1 MTNPQ
6 LFELLKEIDPVDEEK
21 IEVRPVPPELLAAI
35 AEIDRE
41 GAHPRRFRRTRFLP
55 AIGVAGIAIAAI
67 TVVLPGSPEKA
78 SPEAVRALQAVASI
92 AQAQAEP
99 APSDPVVYSRLFNV
113 YIGTFAH
120 EPPFSVRFPS
130 TVETWVEPDGSGRIR
145 TEDRPIEW
153 PSERDEARWRIA
165 GSPPQSYFDK
175 VAGISDERVG
185 ENGFNE
191 RMLDAEIPPASQLPT
206 DPDQLVEIFERAA
219 PDGDSFPISVRV
231 FDYAASVLV
240 QAGASSELRA
250 ALYEVVAGLEG
261 VQFEGDVEDPLG
273 RTGTAVSIEN
283 PTALDAGDG
292 GIRYVLIFDPET
304 SQPLAYRSELLEPPA
319 DFIGS
324 SLLSQWVLEES
335 DRVPDTDTRP

>member
-1 MTNPQ
+1 MTNQ
-6 LFELLKEIDPVDEEK
+6 LLDLLREVDPVDEGG
-21 IEVRPVPPELLAAI
+21 IEVRPVPPELLAAVAGI
-35 AEIDRE
+35 EQER
-41 GAHPRRFRRTRFLP
+41 GHQRRRSRARLLP
-55 AIGVAGIAIAAI
+55 AVGIAGIAIAAI
-67 TVVLPGSPEKA
+67 TVVLPGSSEKA

-191 RMLDAEIPPASQLPT
+191 RMLDAEIPPASQLPA
-206 DPDQLVEIFERAA
+206 DPDQLVEIFEQAA
-219 PDGDSFPISVRV
+219 PDGDSFSVSARV
-231 FDYAASVLV
+231 FTYAAPLLV
-240 QAGASSELRA
+240 QSGASPELRA

-261 VQFEGDVEDPLG
+261 VQFEGNVEDPLG
-273 RTGTAVSIEN
+273 RTGTAVSIDN
-283 PTALDAGDG
+283 SS
-292 GIRYVLIFDPET
+292 IRYVLIFDSET
-304 SQPLAYRSELLEPPA
+304 SQPLAYREESLEPSDYIDSPL
-319 DFIGS
+319 FS
-324 SLLSQWVLEES
+324 YWVLEEAG
-335 DRVPDTDTRP
+335 RVTDTETRP